1 MRVPAEEFFFCY
13 VFLLLLNWSWS
24 YNFDLGLSMLVL
36 FPSLV
41 WWDIGRRYLF
51 GTEFDLA
58 STTVIPYGKWNLV
71 HVGDALVVVV
81 LEGVPRNISY
91 HEMKDDLLRLSGVEA
106 VHSLNIWSLTMDKV
120 VVSVHLAV
128 GMLYIVTYS

>member
-41 WWDIGRRYLF
+41 NSTCWWCTGCCGTGRC
-51 GTEFDLA
+51 
-58 STTVIPYGKWNLV
+58 ST
-71 HVGDALVVVV
+71 
-81 LEGVPRNISY
+81 
-91 HEMKDDLLRLSGVEA
+91 
-106 VHSLNIWSLTMDKV
+106 
-120 VVSVHLAV
+120 
-128 GMLYIVTYS
+128 